1 MAGPLQPGQ
10 QPRLQ
15 RRRPQRA
22 HRHRGRP
29 RRGRSAPAV
38 VRGRGLA
45 LRARPGDRRAAPGPH
60 RGHAATRALAGRVTV
75 ATRRRVWPVVIAVQ
89 LGVLLAAL
97 DSTIVG
103 TALPTVI
110 AALGG
115 AHLYPWAFSIY
126 MLASTVVMPIFGS
139 LSDRL
144 GRRGPFIAATVVFCA
159 GSVTAG
165 AAGSML
171 VMIAGRGLQGV
182 GAGGIMS
189 LALIIFGDLFAGPRR
204 GQMQGLITG
213 VWGVASIVGPLL
225 GGVIVDNWSW
235 RWVFLL
241 NLPLGALVVGLAVG
255 GLSETGQRTGGRALD
270 LPGAVTFLAGV
281 TGLMLAVLE
290 PGAPADARGIAAGR
304 LGALAV
310 AAVGLAGFVWAE
322 RRSADPLLP
331 LALFREAPFAA
342 GCVAAFFSGV
352 AMFGALVHVPLLV
365 QWGQGTDATTAGLA
379 LMSMSTGWATGGLVA
394 GQALNRLGCR
404 ALSIT
409 GAAFMTLG
417 YAVLALRPDV
427 AWASLLVV
435 GGAIGVGMGL
445 LSITVVVATQSTIE
459 PARRGVAT
467 SGLLFFR
474 NIGATL
480 GVALMGA
487 TLTARPGVRLAGLE
501 EGAQHLP
508 PDLAPALIRAMG
520 LVFWLGAGAT
530 ALTLLA
536 TCFLPDGT
544 PRSASAPASGEALG

>member
-1 MAGPLQPGQ
+1 
-10 QPRLQ
+10 
-15 RRRPQRA
+15 
-22 HRHRGRP
+22 
-29 RRGRSAPAV
+29 
-38 VRGRGLA
+38 
-45 LRARPGDRRAAPGPH
+45 
-60 RGHAATRALAGRVTV
+60 VTV
-75 ATRRRVWPVVIAVQ
+75 GPRRRVWPVVIAVQ

-144 GRRGPFIAATVVFCA
+144 GRRGPFIAATLFFCA

-171 VMIAGRGLQGV
+171 VLIAGRGLQGV

-204 GQMQGLITG
+204 GQMQGLITL
-213 VWGVASIVGPLL
+213 VWGVASIVGPLI
-225 GGVIVDNWSW
+225 GGVIVDGWSW
-235 RWVFLL
+235 RWIFLL
-241 NLPLGALVVGLAVG
+241 NLPLGAIVIGLVLGGLA
-255 GLSETGQRTGGRALD
+255 ETGLHEGGRSLD
-270 LPGAVTFLAGV
+270 LAGALTFLVGV
-281 TGLMLAVLE
+281 TGLMLVVLQ
-290 PGAPADARGIAAGR
+290 PAGRGPSGVSAER

-310 AAVGLAGFVWAE
+310 AVVGLGGFVWAE

-331 LALFREAPFAA
+331 FILFAEPTFTAASLA
-342 GCVAAFFSGV
+342 GFFSCA
-352 AMFGALVHVPLLV
+352 AMFGALVHVPLLG
-365 QWGQGTDATTAGLA
+365 QWGHGTSATTAGLS
-379 LMSMSTGWATGGLVA
+379 LMTMSTGWSVGGFFA
-394 GQALNRLGCR
+394 GQLLNRLGFR
-404 ALSIT
+404 PLALT
-409 GAAFMTLG
+409 GAILMTLG
-417 YAVLALRPDV
+417 YTTLALRPDMD
-427 AWASLLVV
+427 WSTLLAV
-435 GGAIGVGMGL
+435 GGGLGIGMGL
-445 LSITVVVATQSTIE
+445 VSITLVVAVQSAIT

-487 TLTARPGVRLAGLE
+487 ILTARLGVRLAGLE
-501 EGAQHLP
+501 EGSQHLP
-508 PDLAPALIRAMG
+508 PDLVPALVEGIG
-520 LVFWLGAGAT
+520 VVFWLGVGAT
-530 ALTLLA
+530 VLTLMA

-544 PRSASAPASGEALG
+544 PRSAPAAAPGEALG